1 MIGTVPPAQSTNSL
15 SPATYVCRI
24 VGDRRLR
31 HSPYSSQKREYPWPS
46 TCSVRCSSHRIISV
60 TLRRLSSSCTFDQS
74 GSRFVEPSWKLAGAN
89 SSPSN
94 AASPISGG
102 IGHVIPTTLARLTY
116 SETAVL
122 PTPVASRTSRTLS
135 PSSCVSRST
144 SRIFLI
150 DILILAIGSPR
161 SSQGLPISDSD
172 VDGSA
177 V

>member
-1 MIGTVPPAQSTNSL
+1 MPQVVADLLEGKAISKKPRCAGMPQRMRSRVSGLDAKCDKLAIGNV
-15 SPATYVCRI
+15 
-24 VGDRRLR
+24 VGAMLL
-31 HSPYSSQKREYPWPS
+31 PQ
-46 TCSVRCSSHRIISV
+46 SV

-74 GSRFVEPSWKLAGAN
+74 GNRFVEPSWKPAGVN

-94 AASPISGG
+94 SASPISGG
-102 IGHVIPTTLARLTY
+102 IGHVIPATLARLTY

-150 DILILAIGSPR
+150 DTLTLAIGSPCC
-161 SSQGLPISDSD
+161 SSQGLPIY
-172 VDGSA
+172 
-177 V
+177 